1 MPSFFE
7 NPTLDFTPEQM
18 ERARKAQQAR
28 LNAALS
34 TGPRTAEGK
43 AISSKNAL
51 RHGFASSDP
60 VILDLED
67 HAAWEAHLASYMD
80 TFQPV
85 NQPEADNIR
94 RAALAM
100 WKHDRLS
107 QIEAKLF
114 FLEFQYHTAK
124 TDALLCED
132 MDKIERLAIAF
143 KESAGDR
150 AFDLCR
156 RYIQSVSRQHETALR
171 TFYMLESKRHPGR
184 AATLQPPQKPAA
196 QDPPEA
202 IQNTGVQNEPTPR
215 RPKTV
220 PAPAIAAVKP
230 GPAPSNTPKPVV
242 VPLADPKNRRKLAS

>member
-7 NPTLDFTPEQM
+7 NPTLDLTPEEI

-28 LNAALS
+28 RNAVHS

-43 AISSKNAL
+43 AISAKNAL

-60 VILDLED
+60 IILDIED
-67 HAAWEAHLASYMD
+67 QAAWEAHLASYMD

-85 NQPEADNIR
+85 DQPEADNIR

-114 FLEFQYHTAK
+114 FLEFHYHAAK
-124 TDALLCED
+124 TDALLGEE
-132 MDKIERLAIAF
+132 MDNIERLAVAF

-156 RYIQSVSRQHETALR
+156 RYIHSVSRQHESALR
-171 TFYMLESKRHPGR
+171 TFYLLQSKRPERGIS
-184 AATLQPPQKPAA
+184 AQPPAETL
-196 QDPPEA
+196 PEPVENA
-202 IQNTGVQNEPTPR
+202 RLQNEPTKKPLS
-215 RPKTV
+215 RPAVVAITPNPAV
-220 PAPAIAAVKP
+220 PAPKGA
-230 GPAPSNTPKPVV
+230 PARPSNPKIGG
-242 VPLADPKNRRKLAS
+242 KIAS